1 MVLPQF
7 LSDQIYFFY
16 FLVFILRIHAMNH
29 AVMHNL
35 PNFHRNAL
43 SALTSA
49 LIYGT
54 LLVMPTLNAQA
65 VTATAVTAK
74 TNTTSSKTTVESSK
88 KSSTKPAA
96 QTTSKSTKA
105 VTANKTTNAA
115 KSVKADTKA
124 SSSKPTTQKTAKAVS
139 QPAPVT
145 SEVANSSAKP
155 APVVTNSS
163 QDQVIDGVIAIV
175 NDTPILRSQLERAV
189 AQASAQLQAQN
200 KPVPPAQ
207 QLYPQV
213 LDQLITK
220 QIQLDIIKRQG
231 LQAEENAVN
240 TALTNLAQQNGVASL
255 AEFQQKLDAQRVG
268 SYQALRQK
276 VSEDLAIQTLQQQQL
291 ASRIKISDQDVDNF
305 LKSPESN
312 ALEKSQYRTLHI
324 RVPFEADAAG
334 KTSDKQKKQ
343 ALTVAT
349 QIAKNLQAENANIE
363 QIMTDAQTNYNAQIQ
378 GGDMGY
384 HVAAELPTEL
394 SKNITALEVGQVTNP
409 IATAEGYNVI
419 KLVDKRGGQQKIID
433 QWHTRHILISPSTA
447 LPADMAKQQIDT
459 IYEKLRQGEDFA
471 TLASTY
477 SKDPGSASNG
487 GDLGWVSEGDMV
499 PSFEA
504 MMKKTSV
511 NDYSVPFQTQ
521 FGWHILKVDEKRQK
535 DVSDVYRK
543 NMAREILYQ
552 RMAPQALDDWMQD
565 LRAQA
570 YVKIMQ

>member
-1 MVLPQF
+1 
-7 LSDQIYFFY
+7 
-16 FLVFILRIHAMNH
+16 MNH

-65 VTATAVTAK
+65 VTATAK

-88 KSSTKPAA
+88 KSSTKPAV
-96 QTTSKSTKA
+96 QTTSKSTKS

-124 SSSKPTTQKTAKAVS
+124 SGSKPTTQKTAKAVS
-139 QPAPVT
+139 QPAPVAP
-145 SEVANSSAKP
+145 EVANSLVEP
-155 APVVTNSS
+155 APVVTSNS
-163 QDQVIDGVIAIV
+163 QAQIIDGVIAIV
-175 NDTPILRSQLERAV
+175 NDTPILRSQLDRAV

-231 LQAEENAVN
+231 LQAEENTVN
-240 TALTNLAQQNGVASL
+240 AALTNLAQQNGVASL
-255 AEFQQKLDAQRVG
+255 AELQQKLDAQRAG

-324 RVPFEADAAG
+324 RVPFIADAAG

-363 QIMTDAQTNYNAQIQ
+363 QIMTDAQANYNAQIQ

-394 SKNITALEVGQVTNP
+394 SKNITALEVGKVTNP

-433 QWHTRHILISPSTA
+433 QWHARHILISPSTA

-511 NDYSVPFQTQ
+511 NDYSVPFKTQ
-521 FGWHILKVDEKRQK
+521 FGWHIVKVDEKRQK

>member
-1 MVLPQF
+1 
-7 LSDQIYFFY
+7 
-16 FLVFILRIHAMNH
+16 MNH

-49 LIYGT
+49 LIYGA
-54 LLVMPTLNAQA
+54 LLVMPTLSAQA
-65 VTATAVTAK
+65 VTAAAAATAK
-74 TNTTSSKTTVESSK
+74 TNTTTAKTTVESSK

-105 VTANKTTNAA
+105 MTANKTTNAA
-115 KSVKADTKA
+115 KSVKAATKA
-124 SSSKPTTQKTAKAVS
+124 SGSKPTTQKTAKAVS
-139 QPAPVT
+139 QTAPVAP
-145 SEVANSSAKP
+145 EVANSLVES
-155 APVVTNSS
+155 APVVTSSS

-175 NDTPILRSQLERAV
+175 NDTPILRSQLDRAV

-240 TALTNLAQQNGVASL
+240 AALTNLAQQNGVASL
-255 AEFQQKLDAQRVG
+255 AEFQQKLDAQRAG

-324 RVPFEADAAG
+324 RVPFIADAAG

-363 QIMTDAQTNYNAQIQ
+363 QIMTDAQANYNAQIQ

-521 FGWHILKVDEKRQK
+521 FGWHIVKVDEKRQK

>member
-1 MVLPQF
+1 
-7 LSDQIYFFY
+7 
-16 FLVFILRIHAMNH
+16 MNH

-49 LIYGT
+49 LIYGA

-65 VTATAVTAK
+65 VTATTAVTAK

-88 KSSTKPAA
+88 KSSTKPGA

-124 SSSKPTTQKTAKAVS
+124 SGSKPTTQKTAKTVS
-139 QPAPVT
+139 QTAPVA
-145 SEVANSSAKP
+145 SEVANSLVEP

-175 NDTPILRSQLERAV
+175 NDTPILRSQLDRAV

-231 LQAEENAVN
+231 LQAEENTVN
-240 TALTNLAQQNGVASL
+240 AALTNLAQQNGVASL
-255 AEFQQKLDAQRVG
+255 AELQQKLDAQRAG

-291 ASRIKISDQDVDNF
+291 ASRIKISDQDVNNF

-363 QIMTDAQTNYNAQIQ
+363 QIMTDAQANYNAQIQ

-543 NMAREILYQ
+543 NMAREVLYQ

>member
-1 MVLPQF
+1 
-7 LSDQIYFFY
+7 
-16 FLVFILRIHAMNH
+16 MNH

-65 VTATAVTAK
+65 VTATAK

-88 KSSTKPAA
+88 KSSTKPAV
-96 QTTSKSTKA
+96 QTTSKSTKS

-124 SSSKPTTQKTAKAVS
+124 SGSKPTTQKTAKAVS
-139 QPAPVT
+139 QPAPIAP
-145 SEVANSSAKP
+145 EVANSLVES
-155 APVVTNSS
+155 APVVTSNS

-175 NDTPILRSQLERAV
+175 NDTPILRSQLDRAV

-231 LQAEENAVN
+231 LQAEENTVN
-240 TALTNLAQQNGVASL
+240 AALTNLAQQNGVASL
-255 AEFQQKLDAQRVG
+255 AELQQKLDAQRAG

-433 QWHTRHILISPSTA
+433 QWHARHILISPSTA

-471 TLASTY
+471 TLANTY

-511 NDYSVPFQTQ
+511 NDYSVPFQSQ
-521 FGWHILKVDEKRQK
+521 FGWHIVKVDEKRQK

-543 NMAREILYQ
+543 SMAREVLYQ
-552 RMAPQALDDWMQD
+552 RMVPQAIDDWMQE

>member
-1 MVLPQF
+1 
-7 LSDQIYFFY
+7 
-16 FLVFILRIHAMNH
+16 MNH

-65 VTATAVTAK
+65 VTATAK

-88 KSSTKPAA
+88 KSSTKPAV
-96 QTTSKSTKA
+96 QTTSKSTKS

-124 SSSKPTTQKTAKAVS
+124 SGSKPTTQKTAKAVS
-139 QPAPVT
+139 QPAPVAP
-145 SEVANSSAKP
+145 EVANSLVEP
-155 APVVTNSS
+155 APVVTSNS
-163 QDQVIDGVIAIV
+163 QAQIIDGVIAIV
-175 NDTPILRSQLERAV
+175 NDTPILRSQLDRAV

-231 LQAEENAVN
+231 LQAEENTVN
-240 TALTNLAQQNGVASL
+240 AALTNLAQQNGVASL
-255 AEFQQKLDAQRVG
+255 AEFQQKLDAQRAG

-394 SKNITALEVGQVTNP
+394 SKNITALEIGQVTNP

-552 RMAPQALDDWMQD
+552 RMAPQALDDWMQE

>member
-1 MVLPQF
+1 
-7 LSDQIYFFY
+7 
-16 FLVFILRIHAMNH
+16 MNH

-49 LIYGT
+49 LIYGA

-65 VTATAVTAK
+65 VTAAAAATAK

-88 KSSTKPAA
+88 KSSTKPAV
-96 QTTSKSTKA
+96 QTTSKSTKS

-124 SSSKPTTQKTAKAVS
+124 SGSKPTTQKTAKAVS
-139 QPAPVT
+139 QPAPVAP
-145 SEVANSSAKP
+145 EVANSLVEP
-155 APVVTNSS
+155 APVVTSNS
-163 QDQVIDGVIAIV
+163 QAQIIDGVIAIV
-175 NDTPILRSQLERAV
+175 NDTPILRSQLDRAV

-231 LQAEENAVN
+231 LQAEENTVN
-240 TALTNLAQQNGVASL
+240 AALTNLAQQNGVASL
-255 AEFQQKLDAQRVG
+255 AELQQKLDAQRAG

-433 QWHTRHILISPSTA
+433 QWHARHILISPSTA

-471 TLASTY
+471 TLANTY

-511 NDYSVPFQTQ
+511 NDYSVPFQSQ
-521 FGWHILKVDEKRQK
+521 FGWHIVKVDEKRQK

-543 NMAREILYQ
+543 SMAREILYQ

>member
-1 MVLPQF
+1 
-7 LSDQIYFFY
+7 
-16 FLVFILRIHAMNH
+16 MNH

-49 LIYGT
+49 LIYGA

-65 VTATAVTAK
+65 VTATTAVTAK

-88 KSSTKPAA
+88 KSSTKPGA
-96 QTTSKSTKA
+96 QTTSKSTKS

-124 SSSKPTTQKTAKAVS
+124 SGSKPTTQKTAKAVS

-145 SEVANSSAKP
+145 SEIANSSAKP
-155 APVVTNSS
+155 TPVVTNSS

-175 NDTPILRSQLERAV
+175 NDTPILRSQLDRAV

-240 TALTNLAQQNGVASL
+240 AALTNLAQQNGVASL
-255 AEFQQKLDAQRVG
+255 AEFQQKLDAQRAG

-343 ALTVAT
+343 ALTVAN

-433 QWHTRHILISPSTA
+433 QWHARHILISPSTA

-499 PSFEA
+499 PSFES

-521 FGWHILKVDEKRQK
+521 FGWHIVKVDEKRQK

-543 NMAREILYQ
+543 NMAREVLYQ
-552 RMAPQALDDWMQD
+552 RMAPQALDDWMQE

>member
-1 MVLPQF
+1 
-7 LSDQIYFFY
+7 
-16 FLVFILRIHAMNH
+16 MNH

-65 VTATAVTAK
+65 VTATTAVATAK

-115 KSVKADTKA
+115 KSVKADTKT
-124 SSSKPTTQKTAKAVS
+124 SGSKPTTQKTAKTVS
-139 QPAPVT
+139 QPAPVA
-145 SEVANSSAKP
+145 SEVANSLVEP

-175 NDTPILRSQLERAV
+175 NDTPILRSQLDRAV

-240 TALTNLAQQNGVASL
+240 AALTNLAQQNGVASL

-276 VSEDLAIQTLQQQQL
+276 ISEDLAIQTLQQQQL

-334 KTSDKQKKQ
+334 KASDKQKKQ

-363 QIMTDAQTNYNAQIQ
+363 QIMTDAQANYNAQIQ

-543 NMAREILYQ
+543 NMAREVLYQ

>member
-1 MVLPQF
+1 
-7 LSDQIYFFY
+7 
-16 FLVFILRIHAMNH
+16 MNH

-65 VTATAVTAK
+65 VTATAK

-88 KSSTKPAA
+88 KSSTKPAV
-96 QTTSKSTKA
+96 QTTSKSTKS

-124 SSSKPTTQKTAKAVS
+124 SGSKPTTQKTAKAVS
-139 QPAPVT
+139 QPAPVAP
-145 SEVANSSAKP
+145 EVANSLVEP
-155 APVVTNSS
+155 APVVTSNS
-163 QDQVIDGVIAIV
+163 QAQIIDGVIAIV
-175 NDTPILRSQLERAV
+175 NDTPILRSQLDRAV

-231 LQAEENAVN
+231 LQAEENTVN
-240 TALTNLAQQNGVASL
+240 AALTNLAQQNGVASL
-255 AEFQQKLDAQRVG
+255 AELQQKLDAQRAG

-419 KLVDKRGGQQKIID
+419 KLVDKRDGQQKIID
-433 QWHTRHILISPSTA
+433 QWHARHILISPSTA

-471 TLASTY
+471 TLANTY

-521 FGWHILKVDEKRQK
+521 FGWHIVKVDEKRQK

-552 RMAPQALDDWMQD
+552 RMVPQAIDDWMQE

>member
-1 MVLPQF
+1 
-7 LSDQIYFFY
+7 
-16 FLVFILRIHAMNH
+16 MNH

-35 PNFHRNAL
+35 PNFHRNTL

-49 LIYGT
+49 LIYGA
-54 LLVMPTLNAQA
+54 LLVMPTLSAQA
-65 VTATAVTAK
+65 VTATAVTTK

-88 KSSTKPAA
+88 KSSTKSAA

-124 SSSKPTTQKTAKAVS
+124 SGSKPTTQKTAKAVS
-139 QPAPVT
+139 QTAPVT

-155 APVVTNSS
+155 APVVTSNS

-175 NDTPILRSQLERAV
+175 NDTPILRSQLDRAV

-200 KPVPPAQ
+200 KTVPPAQ

-240 TALTNLAQQNGVASL
+240 AALTNLAQQNGVASL
-255 AEFQQKLDAQRVG
+255 AEFQQKLDAQRAG

-459 IYEKLRQGEDFA
+459 IYEKLRQGENFA

>member
-1 MVLPQF
+1 
-7 LSDQIYFFY
+7 
-16 FLVFILRIHAMNH
+16 MNH

-35 PNFHRNAL
+35 PNFHRNTL

-49 LIYGT
+49 LIYGA

-65 VTATAVTAK
+65 VTAAAVTAK

-115 KSVKADTKA
+115 KSVKAATKA
-124 SSSKPTTQKTAKAVS
+124 SGSKPTTQKTAKAVS
-139 QPAPVT
+139 QTAPVAP
-145 SEVANSSAKP
+145 EVANSSVEP
-155 APVVTNSS
+155 APVVTSNS

-175 NDTPILRSQLERAV
+175 NDTPILRSQLDRAV

-220 QIQLDIIKRQG
+220 QIQLDLIKRQG

-240 TALTNLAQQNGVASL
+240 AALTNLAQQNGVASL
-255 AEFQQKLDAQRVG
+255 AEFQQKLDAQRAG

-324 RVPFEADAAG
+324 RVPFVADAAG

-363 QIMTDAQTNYNAQIQ
+363 QIMTDAQANYNAQIQ

-521 FGWHILKVDEKRQK
+521 FGWHIVKVDEKRQK

>member
-1 MVLPQF
+1 
-7 LSDQIYFFY
+7 
-16 FLVFILRIHAMNH
+16 MNH

-49 LIYGT
+49 LIYGA

-65 VTATAVTAK
+65 VTATAK

-88 KSSTKPAA
+88 KSSSKPGA

-124 SSSKPTTQKTAKAVS
+124 SISKTTTQKTATAVS
-139 QPAPVT
+139 QTAPVA
-145 SEVANSSAKP
+145 SEVANSSVEP
-155 APVVTNSS
+155 APVVTSNS

-175 NDTPILRSQLERAV
+175 NDTPILRSQLDRAV

-200 KPVPPAQ
+200 KTVPPAQ

-240 TALTNLAQQNGVASL
+240 AALTNLAQQNGVASL

-291 ASRIKISDQDVDNF
+291 SSRIKISDQDVDNF

-324 RVPFEADAAG
+324 RVPFEADASG

-511 NDYSVPFQTQ
+511 NDYSVPFQSQ

-535 DVSDVYRK
+535 DVSDIYRK

>member
-1 MVLPQF
+1 
-7 LSDQIYFFY
+7 
-16 FLVFILRIHAMNH
+16 MNH

-35 PNFHRNAL
+35 PNFHRNTL

-49 LIYGT
+49 LIYGA

-65 VTATAVTAK
+65 VTATAVTTK

-96 QTTSKSTKA
+96 QTTRKSTKA
-105 VTANKTTNAA
+105 VTVNKTTNAA
-115 KSVKADTKA
+115 KSVEANTKT
-124 SSSKPTTQKTAKAVS
+124 SGSKTTTQKTATAVS
-139 QPAPVT
+139 QTAPVT
-145 SEVANSSAKP
+145 SEVANSLVES
-155 APVVTNSS
+155 APVVTSNS

-175 NDTPILRSQLERAV
+175 NDTPILRSQLDRAV

-231 LQAEENAVN
+231 LQAEESAVN
-240 TALTNLAQQNGVASL
+240 AALTNLAQQNGVASL
-255 AEFQQKLDAQRVG
+255 AEFQQKLDAQRAG

-276 VSEDLAIQTLQQQQL
+276 VSEDLTIQTLQQQQL

-511 NDYSVPFQTQ
+511 NDYSVPFQSQ

>member
-1 MVLPQF
+1 
-7 LSDQIYFFY
+7 
-16 FLVFILRIHAMNH
+16 MNH

-49 LIYGT
+49 LIYGA

-65 VTATAVTAK
+65 VTATAK
-74 TNTTSSKTTVESSK
+74 TNTTSSKTTVASSK
-88 KSSTKPAA
+88 KSSTKPAV
-96 QTTSKSTKA
+96 QTTSKSTKS

-124 SSSKPTTQKTAKAVS
+124 SGSKPTTQKTAKAVS
-139 QPAPVT
+139 QPAPVAP
-145 SEVANSSAKP
+145 EVANSLVEP
-155 APVVTNSS
+155 APVVTSNS
-163 QDQVIDGVIAIV
+163 QAQIIDGVIAIV
-175 NDTPILRSQLERAV
+175 NDTPILRSQLDRAV

-231 LQAEENAVN
+231 LQAEENTVN
-240 TALTNLAQQNGVASL
+240 AALTNLAQQNGVASL
-255 AEFQQKLDAQRVG
+255 AEFQQKLDAQRAG

-394 SKNITALEVGQVTNP
+394 SKNITALEIGQVTNP

-552 RMAPQALDDWMQD
+552 RMAPQALDDWMQE

>member
-1 MVLPQF
+1 
-7 LSDQIYFFY
+7 
-16 FLVFILRIHAMNH
+16 MNH

-65 VTATAVTAK
+65 VTATAK

-88 KSSTKPAA
+88 KSSTKPAV
-96 QTTSKSTKA
+96 QTTSKSTKS

-124 SSSKPTTQKTAKAVS
+124 SGSKPTTQKTAKAVS
-139 QPAPVT
+139 QPAPVAP
-145 SEVANSSAKP
+145 EVANSLVEP
-155 APVVTNSS
+155 APVVTSNS
-163 QDQVIDGVIAIV
+163 QAQIIDGVIAIV
-175 NDTPILRSQLERAV
+175 NDTPILRSQLDRAV

-231 LQAEENAVN
+231 LQAEENTVN
-240 TALTNLAQQNGVASL
+240 AALTNLAQQNGVASL
-255 AEFQQKLDAQRVG
+255 AEFQQKLDAQRAG

-433 QWHTRHILISPSTA
+433 QWHARHILISPSTA

-471 TLASTY
+471 TLANTY

-511 NDYSVPFQTQ
+511 NDYSVPFQSQ
-521 FGWHILKVDEKRQK
+521 FGWHIVKVDEKRQK

-543 NMAREILYQ
+543 SMAREVLYQ
-552 RMAPQALDDWMQD
+552 RMAPQALDDWMQE

>member
-1 MVLPQF
+1 
-7 LSDQIYFFY
+7 
-16 FLVFILRIHAMNH
+16 MNY

-35 PNFHRNAL
+35 PNFPRNTL

-49 LIYGT
+49 LIYGA

-65 VTATAVTAK
+65 VTPTAK

-88 KSSTKPAA
+88 KSSTKSAA

-105 VTANKTTNAA
+105 VTANKTTNTA

-124 SSSKPTTQKTAKAVS
+124 SGSKPTTQKTAKAVS
-139 QPAPVT
+139 QTAPVT
-145 SEVANSSAKP
+145 SEVANLSAKP
-155 APVVTNSS
+155 TPVVTNSS

-175 NDTPILRSQLERAV
+175 NDTPILRSQLDRAV

-240 TALTNLAQQNGVASL
+240 AALTNLAQQNGVASL
-255 AEFQQKLDAQRVG
+255 AEFQQKLDAQRAG

-291 ASRIKISDQDVDNF
+291 ASRIKISDQDINNF

-511 NDYSVPFQTQ
+511 NDYSVPFQSQ

>member
-1 MVLPQF
+1 
-7 LSDQIYFFY
+7 
-16 FLVFILRIHAMNH
+16 MNH

-35 PNFHRNAL
+35 PNFHRNTL
-43 SALTSA
+43 SAFTRA
-49 LIYGT
+49 LIYGA

-65 VTATAVTAK
+65 VTATAK

-105 VTANKTTNAA
+105 VTANKTTKAA
-115 KSVKADTKA
+115 KSVKAGTKA
-124 SSSKPTTQKTAKAVS
+124 SGSKPTTQKTAKAVS

-145 SEVANSSAKP
+145 SEVANSLVES
-155 APVVTNSS
+155 APVVTSNS

-175 NDTPILRSQLERAV
+175 NDTPILRSQLDRAV

-240 TALTNLAQQNGVASL
+240 AALTNLAQQNGVASL
-255 AEFQQKLDAQRVG
+255 AEFQQKLDAQRAG

-291 ASRIKISDQDVDNF
+291 ASRIKISDQDVNNF

-324 RVPFEADAAG
+324 RVPFIADAAG

-363 QIMTDAQTNYNAQIQ
+363 QIMTDAQANYNAQIQ

-511 NDYSVPFQTQ
+511 NDYSVPFQSQ

-552 RMAPQALDDWMQD
+552 RMAPQALDDWMQE

-570 YVKIMQ
+570 YVKLMQ

>member
-1 MVLPQF
+1 
-7 LSDQIYFFY
+7 
-16 FLVFILRIHAMNH
+16 MNH

-49 LIYGT
+49 LIYGA
-54 LLVMPTLNAQA
+54 LLVMPTLSAQA
-65 VTATAVTAK
+65 VTAAAVTAK
-74 TNTTSSKTTVESSK
+74 TNTTSSKTMVESSK

-115 KSVKADTKA
+115 KSVKAATKA
-124 SSSKPTTQKTAKAVS
+124 SGSKPTTQKTAKAVS
-139 QPAPVT
+139 QTAPVAP
-145 SEVANSSAKP
+145 EVANSLVES
-155 APVVTNSS
+155 APVVTSSS

-175 NDTPILRSQLERAV
+175 NDTPILRSQLDRAV

-240 TALTNLAQQNGVASL
+240 AALTNLAQQNGVASL
-255 AEFQQKLDAQRVG
+255 AEFQQKLDAQRAG

-291 ASRIKISDQDVDNF
+291 ASRIKISDQDVNNF

-324 RVPFEADAAG
+324 RVPFIADAAG

-363 QIMTDAQTNYNAQIQ
+363 QIMTDAQANYNAQIQ

-521 FGWHILKVDEKRQK
+521 FGWHIVKVDEKRQK

>member
-1 MVLPQF
+1 
-7 LSDQIYFFY
+7 
-16 FLVFILRIHAMNH
+16 MNH

-49 LIYGT
+49 LIYGA

-65 VTATAVTAK
+65 VTAAAAATAK

-88 KSSTKPAA
+88 KSSTKSAA

-124 SSSKPTTQKTAKAVS
+124 SGSKPTTQKTAKTVS
-139 QPAPVT
+139 QPAPVA
-145 SEVANSSAKP
+145 SEVGNSLVES
-155 APVVTNSS
+155 APVVTSNS

-175 NDTPILRSQLERAV
+175 NDTPILRSQLDRAV

-200 KPVPPAQ
+200 KTVPPAQ

-240 TALTNLAQQNGVASL
+240 AALTNLAQQNGVASL
-255 AEFQQKLDAQRVG
+255 AEFQQKLDAQRAG

-291 ASRIKISDQDVDNF
+291 ASRIKISDQDINNF

-324 RVPFEADAAG
+324 RVPFVADAAG

-511 NDYSVPFQTQ
+511 NDYSVPFQSQ

>member
-1 MVLPQF
+1 
-7 LSDQIYFFY
+7 
-16 FLVFILRIHAMNH
+16 MNH

-35 PNFHRNAL
+35 PNFPRNTL

-49 LIYGT
+49 LIYGA
-54 LLVMPTLNAQA
+54 LLVMPTLSAQA
-65 VTATAVTAK
+65 VTAAAVTAK
-74 TNTTSSKTTVESSK
+74 TNTTSSKTTVKSSK

-105 VTANKTTNAA
+105 VIANKTTNTA

-124 SSSKPTTQKTAKAVS
+124 SGSKPTTQKTAKAIS
-139 QPAPVT
+139 QTAPVT

-155 APVVTNSS
+155 TPVVTSSS

-175 NDTPILRSQLERAV
+175 NDTPILRSQLDRAV

-240 TALTNLAQQNGVASL
+240 AALTNLAQQNGVASL
-255 AEFQQKLDAQRVG
+255 AEFQQKLDAQRAG

-511 NDYSVPFQTQ
+511 NDYSVPFQSQ

>member
-1 MVLPQF
+1 
-7 LSDQIYFFY
+7 
-16 FLVFILRIHAMNH
+16 MNH

-49 LIYGT
+49 LIYGA

-65 VTATAVTAK
+65 VTATAK

-124 SSSKPTTQKTAKAVS
+124 SGSKTTTQKTATAVS
-139 QPAPVT
+139 QTAPVA
-145 SEVANSSAKP
+145 SEVANSSVEP
-155 APVVTNSS
+155 TPVVTNSS

-175 NDTPILRSQLERAV
+175 NETPILRSQLDRAV

-240 TALTNLAQQNGVASL
+240 AALTNLAQQNGVASL

-291 ASRIKISDQDVDNF
+291 SSRIKISDQDVDNF

-511 NDYSVPFQTQ
+511 NDYSVPFQSQ

-552 RMAPQALDDWMQD
+552 RMAPQALDDWMQE

>member
-1 MVLPQF
+1 
-7 LSDQIYFFY
+7 
-16 FLVFILRIHAMNH
+16 MNH

-35 PNFHRNAL
+35 PNFHRNTL

-65 VTATAVTAK
+65 VTAAAVTAK
-74 TNTTSSKTTVESSK
+74 TNPTSSKTTVESSK

-115 KSVKADTKA
+115 KSVKAATKT
-124 SSSKPTTQKTAKAVS
+124 SGSKPTTQKTAKAVS
-139 QPAPVT
+139 QTAPVAP
-145 SEVANSSAKP
+145 EVANSLVES
-155 APVVTNSS
+155 APVVTSSS

-175 NDTPILRSQLERAV
+175 NDTPILRSQLDRAV

-240 TALTNLAQQNGVASL
+240 AALTNLAQQNGVASL
-255 AEFQQKLDAQRVG
+255 AEFQQKLDAQRAG

-291 ASRIKISDQDVDNF
+291 ASRIKISDQDVNNF

-324 RVPFEADAAG
+324 RVPFIADAAG

-363 QIMTDAQTNYNAQIQ
+363 QIMTDAQANYNAQIQ

-521 FGWHILKVDEKRQK
+521 FGWHIVKVDEKRQK

>member
-1 MVLPQF
+1 
-7 LSDQIYFFY
+7 
-16 FLVFILRIHAMNH
+16 MNH

-35 PNFHRNAL
+35 PNFHRNTL

-49 LIYGT
+49 LIYGA

-65 VTATAVTAK
+65 VTATAVTTK

-124 SSSKPTTQKTAKAVS
+124 SGSKPTTQKTAKTVS
-139 QPAPVT
+139 QPAPVA
-145 SEVANSSAKP
+145 SEVANSLVEP

-175 NDTPILRSQLERAV
+175 NDTPILRSQLDRAV

-240 TALTNLAQQNGVASL
+240 AALTNLAQQNGVASL

-334 KTSDKQKKQ
+334 KASDKQKKQ

-363 QIMTDAQTNYNAQIQ
+363 QIMTDAQANYNAQIQ

-543 NMAREILYQ
+543 SMAREILYQ
-552 RMAPQALDDWMQD
+552 RMVPQAIDDWMQE

>member
-1 MVLPQF
+1 
-7 LSDQIYFFY
+7 
-16 FLVFILRIHAMNH
+16 MNH
-29 AVMHNL
+29 AVMHIL

-49 LIYGT
+49 LIYGA
-54 LLVMPTLNAQA
+54 LLVMPTLSAQA
-65 VTATAVTAK
+65 VTATAVTTK

-115 KSVKADTKA
+115 KSVKADIKT
-124 SSSKPTTQKTAKAVS
+124 SGSKPTTQKTAPAVS

-145 SEVANSSAKP
+145 SEVANSLVEP

-175 NDTPILRSQLERAV
+175 NDTPILRSQLDRAV

-220 QIQLDIIKRQG
+220 QIQLDIIKHQG

-240 TALTNLAQQNGVASL
+240 AALTNLAQQNGVASL
-255 AEFQQKLDAQRVG
+255 AEFQQKLDAQRAG

-291 ASRIKISDQDVDNF
+291 SSRIKISDQDVDNF

-511 NDYSVPFQTQ
+511 NDYSVPFQSQ
-521 FGWHILKVDEKRQK
+521 FGWHILKIDEKRQK

>member
-1 MVLPQF
+1 
-7 LSDQIYFFY
+7 
-16 FLVFILRIHAMNH
+16 MNH

-35 PNFHRNAL
+35 PSFHRNTL

-49 LIYGT
+49 LIYGA
-54 LLVMPTLNAQA
+54 LLVMPTLSAQA
-65 VTATAVTAK
+65 VTATAVTTK

-124 SSSKPTTQKTAKAVS
+124 SGSKPTTQKTAKTVS
-139 QPAPVT
+139 QPAPVA
-145 SEVANSSAKP
+145 SEVANSLVEP

-175 NDTPILRSQLERAV
+175 NDTPILRSQLDRAV

-240 TALTNLAQQNGVASL
+240 AALTNLAQQNGVASL

-291 ASRIKISDQDVDNF
+291 ASRIKISDQDVNNF

-334 KTSDKQKKQ
+334 KASDKQKKQ

-363 QIMTDAQTNYNAQIQ
+363 QIMTDAQANYNAQIQ

-511 NDYSVPFQTQ
+511 NDYSVPFQSQ

>member
-1 MVLPQF
+1 
-7 LSDQIYFFY
+7 
-16 FLVFILRIHAMNH
+16 MNH

-65 VTATAVTAK
+65 VTATAK

-88 KSSTKPAA
+88 KSSTKPAV
-96 QTTSKSTKA
+96 QTTSKSTKS

-124 SSSKPTTQKTAKAVS
+124 SGSKPTTQKTAKAVS
-139 QPAPVT
+139 QTAPVAP
-145 SEVANSSAKP
+145 EVANSLVES
-155 APVVTNSS
+155 APVVTSSS

-175 NDTPILRSQLERAV
+175 NDTPILRSQLDRAV

-231 LQAEENAVN
+231 LQAEENTVN
-240 TALTNLAQQNGVASL
+240 AALTNLAQQNGVASL
-255 AEFQQKLDAQRVG
+255 AELQQKLDAQRAG

-433 QWHTRHILISPSTA
+433 QWHARHILISPSTA

-511 NDYSVPFQTQ
+511 NDYSVPFKTQ
-521 FGWHILKVDEKRQK
+521 FGWHIVKVDEKRQK

>member
-1 MVLPQF
+1 
-7 LSDQIYFFY
+7 
-16 FLVFILRIHAMNH
+16 MNH

-49 LIYGT
+49 LIYGA

-65 VTATAVTAK
+65 VTATTAVTAK

-88 KSSTKPAA
+88 KSSTKPAV
-96 QTTSKSTKA
+96 QTTSKSTKS

-124 SSSKPTTQKTAKAVS
+124 SGSKPTTQKTAKAVS
-139 QPAPVT
+139 QPAPVAP
-145 SEVANSSAKP
+145 EVANSLVEP
-155 APVVTNSS
+155 APVVTSNS
-163 QDQVIDGVIAIV
+163 QAQIIDGVIAIV
-175 NDTPILRSQLERAV
+175 NDTPILRSQLDRAV

-231 LQAEENAVN
+231 LQAEENTVN
-240 TALTNLAQQNGVASL
+240 AALTNLAQQNGVASL
-255 AEFQQKLDAQRVG
+255 AELQQKLDAQRAG

-433 QWHTRHILISPSTA
+433 QWHARHILISPSTA

-521 FGWHILKVDEKRQK
+521 FGWHIVKVDEKRQK

>member
-1 MVLPQF
+1 
-7 LSDQIYFFY
+7 
-16 FLVFILRIHAMNH
+16 MNH

-49 LIYGT
+49 LIYGA
-54 LLVMPTLNAQA
+54 LLVMPTLSAQA
-65 VTATAVTAK
+65 VTAAAVTTK

-88 KSSTKPAA
+88 KSSTKSAA

-115 KSVKADTKA
+115 KSVEANTKT
-124 SSSKPTTQKTAKAVS
+124 SGSKPTTQKTAKAVS
-139 QPAPVT
+139 QTAPVT
-145 SEVANSSAKP
+145 SEVANALVEP

-175 NDTPILRSQLERAV
+175 NDTPILRSQLDRAV

-240 TALTNLAQQNGVASL
+240 AALTNLAQQNGVASL
-255 AEFQQKLDAQRVG
+255 AEFQQKLDAQRAG

-511 NDYSVPFQTQ
+511 NDYSVPFQSQ

>member
-1 MVLPQF
+1 
-7 LSDQIYFFY
+7 
-16 FLVFILRIHAMNH
+16 MNH

-65 VTATAVTAK
+65 VTATAK

-88 KSSTKPAA
+88 KSSTKPAV
-96 QTTSKSTKA
+96 QTTSKSTKS

-124 SSSKPTTQKTAKAVS
+124 SGSKPTTQKTAKAVS
-139 QPAPVT
+139 QPAPVAP
-145 SEVANSSAKP
+145 EVANSLVEP
-155 APVVTNSS
+155 APVVTSNS
-163 QDQVIDGVIAIV
+163 QAQIIDGVIAIV
-175 NDTPILRSQLERAV
+175 NDTPILRSQLDRAV

-220 QIQLDIIKRQG
+220 QIQLDLIKRQG

-240 TALTNLAQQNGVASL
+240 AALTNLAQQNGVASL
-255 AEFQQKLDAQRVG
+255 AEFQQKLDAQRAG

-291 ASRIKISDQDVDNF
+291 SSRIKISDQDVDNF

-324 RVPFEADAAG
+324 RVPFVADAAG

-363 QIMTDAQTNYNAQIQ
+363 QIMTDAQANYNAQIQ

>member
-1 MVLPQF
+1 
-7 LSDQIYFFY
+7 
-16 FLVFILRIHAMNH
+16 MNH

-49 LIYGT
+49 LIYGA
-54 LLVMPTLNAQA
+54 LLVMPTLSAQA
-65 VTATAVTAK
+65 VTATAVTTK

-115 KSVKADTKA
+115 KSVKADIKT
-124 SSSKPTTQKTAKAVS
+124 SGSKPTTQKTAPAVS
-139 QPAPVT
+139 QPAPVAP
-145 SEVANSSAKP
+145 EVANSLVEP

-175 NDTPILRSQLERAV
+175 NDTPILRSQLDRAV

-240 TALTNLAQQNGVASL
+240 AALTNLAQQNGVASL
-255 AEFQQKLDAQRVG
+255 AEFQQKLDAQRAG

-291 ASRIKISDQDVDNF
+291 ASRIKISDQDINNF

-511 NDYSVPFQTQ
+511 NDYSVPFQSQ
-521 FGWHILKVDEKRQK
+521 FGWHILKIDEKRQK

>member
-1 MVLPQF
+1 
-7 LSDQIYFFY
+7 
-16 FLVFILRIHAMNH
+16 MNH

-35 PNFHRNAL
+35 PNFHRNTL

-65 VTATAVTAK
+65 VPATAK
-74 TNTTSSKTTVESSK
+74 TNTTSSKTMVESSK

-105 VTANKTTNAA
+105 VTVNKTTKAA

-124 SSSKPTTQKTAKAVS
+124 SGSKPTTQKTAKAVS

-145 SEVANSSAKP
+145 SEVANSLVEP
-155 APVVTNSS
+155 APVVTSNS

-175 NDTPILRSQLERAV
+175 NDTPILRSQLDRAV

-240 TALTNLAQQNGVASL
+240 AALTNLAQQNGVASL
-255 AEFQQKLDAQRVG
+255 AEFQQKLDAQRAG

-511 NDYSVPFQTQ
+511 NDYSVPFQSQ

>member
-1 MVLPQF
+1 
-7 LSDQIYFFY
+7 
-16 FLVFILRIHAMNH
+16 MNH

-35 PNFHRNAL
+35 PNFHRNTL

-49 LIYGT
+49 LIYGA
-54 LLVMPTLNAQA
+54 LLVMPTLSAQA
-65 VTATAVTAK
+65 VTATAVTTK

-88 KSSTKPAA
+88 KSSTKSAA

-105 VTANKTTNAA
+105 VTVNKTTNAA

-124 SSSKPTTQKTAKAVS
+124 SGSKPTTQKTAKAIS
-139 QPAPVT
+139 QTAPVA
-145 SEVANSSAKP
+145 SEVANSLVEP

-175 NDTPILRSQLERAV
+175 NDTPILRSQLDRAV

-240 TALTNLAQQNGVASL
+240 AALTNLAQQNGVASL

-291 ASRIKISDQDVDNF
+291 ASRIKISDQDVNNF

-324 RVPFEADAAG
+324 RVPFVADAAG

-459 IYEKLRQGEDFA
+459 IYEKLRQGADFA

-499 PSFEA
+499 PSFES
-504 MMKKTSV
+504 MMKQTSV

>member
-1 MVLPQF
+1 
-7 LSDQIYFFY
+7 
-16 FLVFILRIHAMNH
+16 MNH

-35 PNFHRNAL
+35 PNFHRNTL

-49 LIYGT
+49 LIYGA
-54 LLVMPTLNAQA
+54 LLVMPTLSAQA
-65 VTATAVTAK
+65 VTATAVTTK

-88 KSSTKPAA
+88 KSSTKSAA

-115 KSVKADTKA
+115 KSVEADTKA
-124 SSSKPTTQKTAKAVS
+124 SGSKPTTQKTAKTVS
-139 QPAPVT
+139 QPAPVA
-145 SEVANSSAKP
+145 SEVANSLVEP

-175 NDTPILRSQLERAV
+175 NDTPILRSQLDRAV

-240 TALTNLAQQNGVASL
+240 AALTNLAQQNGVASL
-255 AEFQQKLDAQRVG
+255 AEFQQKLDAQRAG

-291 ASRIKISDQDVDNF
+291 SSRIKISDQDVDNF

-324 RVPFEADAAG
+324 RVPFVADAAG

-363 QIMTDAQTNYNAQIQ
+363 QIMTDAQANYNAQIQ

-511 NDYSVPFQTQ
+511 NDYSVPFQSQ

-543 NMAREILYQ
+543 NMAREVLYQ
-552 RMAPQALDDWMQD
+552 RMAPQALDDWMQE

>member
-1 MVLPQF
+1 
-7 LSDQIYFFY
+7 
-16 FLVFILRIHAMNH
+16 MNH

-49 LIYGT
+49 LIYGA

-65 VTATAVTAK
+65 VTAAAVTAK
-74 TNTTSSKTTVESSK
+74 TNPTSSKTTVESSK

-124 SSSKPTTQKTAKAVS
+124 SGSKPTTQKTAKAIS
-139 QPAPVT
+139 QTAPVT
-145 SEVANSSAKP
+145 SEVANSLVES
-155 APVVTNSS
+155 APVVTSNS

-175 NDTPILRSQLERAV
+175 NDTPILRSQLDRAV

-240 TALTNLAQQNGVASL
+240 AALTNLAQQNGVASL
-255 AEFQQKLDAQRVG
+255 AEFQQKLDAQRAG

-324 RVPFEADAAG
+324 RVPFVADAAG

-363 QIMTDAQTNYNAQIQ
+363 QIMTDAQANYNAQIQ

-471 TLASTY
+471 TLANTY

-511 NDYSVPFQTQ
+511 NDYSVPFQSQ

>member
-1 MVLPQF
+1 
-7 LSDQIYFFY
+7 
-16 FLVFILRIHAMNH
+16 MNH

-65 VTATAVTAK
+65 VTATAK

-88 KSSTKPAA
+88 KSSTKPAV
-96 QTTSKSTKA
+96 QTTSKSTKS

-124 SSSKPTTQKTAKAVS
+124 SGSKPTTQKTAKAVS
-139 QPAPVT
+139 QPAPVAP
-145 SEVANSSAKP
+145 EVANSLVEP
-155 APVVTNSS
+155 APVVTSNS
-163 QDQVIDGVIAIV
+163 QAQIIDGVIAIV
-175 NDTPILRSQLERAV
+175 NDTPILRSQLDRAV

-231 LQAEENAVN
+231 LQAEENTVN
-240 TALTNLAQQNGVASL
+240 AALTNLAQQNGVASL
-255 AEFQQKLDAQRVG
+255 AELQQKLDAQRAG

-433 QWHTRHILISPSTA
+433 QWHARHILISPSTA

-471 TLASTY
+471 TLANTY

-511 NDYSVPFQTQ
+511 NDYSVPFKTQ
-521 FGWHILKVDEKRQK
+521 FGWHIVKVDEKRQK

>member
-1 MVLPQF
+1 
-7 LSDQIYFFY
+7 
-16 FLVFILRIHAMNH
+16 MNH

-35 PNFHRNAL
+35 PNFPRNTL

-49 LIYGT
+49 LIYGA

-65 VTATAVTAK
+65 VIATAAATAK

-88 KSSTKPAA
+88 KSSTKSAA

-105 VTANKTTNAA
+105 VTANKTTNTA

-124 SSSKPTTQKTAKAVS
+124 SGSKPTTQKTATAVS
-139 QPAPVT
+139 QTAPVT
-145 SEVANSSAKP
+145 SEVANLSAKP
-155 APVVTNSS
+155 TPVVTNSS

-175 NDTPILRSQLERAV
+175 NDTPILRSQLDRAV

-240 TALTNLAQQNGVASL
+240 AALTNLAQQNGVASL
-255 AEFQQKLDAQRVG
+255 AEFQQKLDAQRAG

-291 ASRIKISDQDVDNF
+291 ASRIKISDQDINNF

-324 RVPFEADAAG
+324 RVPFVADAAG

-511 NDYSVPFQTQ
+511 NDYSVPFQSQ
-521 FGWHILKVDEKRQK
+521 FGWHILKIDEKRQK

>member
-1 MVLPQF
+1 
-7 LSDQIYFFY
+7 
-16 FLVFILRIHAMNH
+16 MNH

-49 LIYGT
+49 LIYGA

-65 VTATAVTAK
+65 VTATTAVTAK

-88 KSSTKPAA
+88 KSSTKPGA
-96 QTTSKSTKA
+96 QTTSKSSKT

-124 SSSKPTTQKTAKAVS
+124 SGSKPTTQKTAKAVS

-145 SEVANSSAKP
+145 SEIANSSAKP
-155 APVVTNSS
+155 TPVVTNSS

-175 NDTPILRSQLERAV
+175 NDTPILRSQLDRAV

-220 QIQLDIIKRQG
+220 QIQLDLIKRQG

-240 TALTNLAQQNGVASL
+240 AALTNLAQQNGVASL
-255 AEFQQKLDAQRVG
+255 AEFQQKLDAQRAG

-343 ALTVAT
+343 ALTVAN

-511 NDYSVPFQTQ
+511 NDYSVPFQSQ
-521 FGWHILKVDEKRQK
+521 FGWHIVKVDEKRQK

-543 NMAREILYQ
+543 NMAREVLYQ
-552 RMAPQALDDWMQD
+552 RMAPQALDDWMQE

>member
-1 MVLPQF
+1 
-7 LSDQIYFFY
+7 
-16 FLVFILRIHAMNH
+16 MNH

-49 LIYGT
+49 LIYGA

-65 VTATAVTAK
+65 VTAAAVTAK

-88 KSSTKPAA
+88 KSSTKSAA

-115 KSVKADTKA
+115 KSVKADIKT
-124 SSSKPTTQKTAKAVS
+124 SGSKPTTQKTAKAVS
-139 QPAPVT
+139 QTVPAT
-145 SEVANSSAKP
+145 SEVASSSAKP
-155 APVVTNSS
+155 TPVVTSNS

-175 NDTPILRSQLERAV
+175 NDTPILRSQLDRAV

-240 TALTNLAQQNGVASL
+240 AALTNLAQQNGVASL
-255 AEFQQKLDAQRVG
+255 AEFQQKLDAQRAG

-291 ASRIKISDQDVDNF
+291 SSRIKISDQDVDNF

-324 RVPFEADAAG
+324 RVPFVADAAG

-511 NDYSVPFQTQ
+511 NDYSVPFQSQ
-521 FGWHILKVDEKRQK
+521 FGWHILKIDEKRQK

>member
-1 MVLPQF
+1 
-7 LSDQIYFFY
+7 
-16 FLVFILRIHAMNH
+16 MNH

-35 PNFHRNAL
+35 PNFHRNTL

-49 LIYGT
+49 LIYGA
-54 LLVMPTLNAQA
+54 LLVMPTLSAQA
-65 VTATAVTAK
+65 VTATAVTTK

-88 KSSTKPAA
+88 KSSTKSAA

-124 SSSKPTTQKTAKAVS
+124 SGSKPTTQKTAKAVS
-139 QPAPVT
+139 QTAPVAP
-145 SEVANSSAKP
+145 EVANSLVES
-155 APVVTNSS
+155 APVVTSSS
-163 QDQVIDGVIAIV
+163 QNQLIDGVIAIV
-175 NDTPILRSQLERAV
+175 NDTPILRSQLDRAV

-200 KPVPPAQ
+200 KAVPPAQ

-231 LQAEENAVN
+231 LQAEESAVN
-240 TALTNLAQQNGVASL
+240 AALTNLAQQNGVASL
-255 AEFQQKLDAQRVG
+255 AEFQQKLDAQRAG

-324 RVPFEADAAG
+324 RVPFVADAAG

-419 KLVDKRGGQQKIID
+419 KLVDKRSGQQKIID

-511 NDYSVPFQTQ
+511 NDYSVPFQSQ